1 MDASSFDIFTTSLTY
16 KKTSRVSKVLK
27 IMLKRYALLHLMDA
41 HPFNKFDFSSMYNFL
56 ILQQNVI
63 KQGRNN
69 AKHLRF
75 IQKYHMFTSV
85 VYLNDLFPTELEV
98 RDGMV
103 ELLTLR
109 LIKHNL

>member
-1 MDASSFDIFTTSLTY
+1 
-16 KKTSRVSKVLK
+16 
-27 IMLKRYALLHLMDA
+27 MLKRYALLHHMGVLS
-41 HPFNKFDFSSMYNFL
+41 FNKFDFSSMYNFL

-63 KQGRNN
+63 KLSRNN

-75 IQKYHMFTSV
+75 IQNYHMFPSI

-98 RDGMV
+98 REGMV

-109 LIKHNL
+109 LIKHNLQF

>member
-1 MDASSFDIFTTSLTY
+1 
-16 KKTSRVSKVLK
+16 
-27 IMLKRYALLHLMDA
+27 MLKRYALLHHMGVLS
-41 HPFNKFDFSSMYNFL
+41 FNKFDFSSMYNFL

-63 KQGRNN
+63 NLSRNN

-103 ELLTLR
+103 ELLTL
-109 LIKHNL
+109 